1 MSMEVRTET
10 SWRGAL
16 AAWTNVEQRHPLAW
30 RGGALG
36 LVAGAGAAVLIELG
50 RLPRPPRALHWP
62 LMAALVLLALGVG
75 RRVLWND
82 AERRLRAIWRLAGF
96 VALVIGLNIA
106 AVAAGLPL
114 SASTLASGSSADV
127 LRVTLTVL
135 AIVTLAALVT
145 VRALDRRPVR
155 QLGIVPGPGY
165 WGDLVFGLALGGGL
179 MTLVFVVELCA
190 GWITIVGVA
199 YSRVARESFA
209 AGALYMGLAF
219 MAVAFYEELSDRGYL
234 LRTLAQGFVGH
245 RIPPAMALVT
255 ATLLSSLAFGLGHVG
270 NPHATLVSTFNITV
284 TGVMLALPYVLTGSL
299 AASIGLHA
307 SWNFCQGVVYG
318 FPVSGLTT
326 PAKLLVIEQ
335 SGPPLWTGA
344 EFGPEAGLVDLF
356 VSLLGAAL
364 IVWRARRKRGSP
376 AFCAELVDG
385 ARSAADTE
393 LAAASAPTGL
403 APEQV
408 VSREEGFDQVQ

>member
-1 MSMEVRTET
+1 MVVRTET
-10 SWRGAL
+10 SWREAL

-30 RGGALG
+30 RGGALA
-36 LVAGAGAAVLIELG
+36 LVAGAATAVLIELE
-50 RLPRPPRALHWP
+50 RLPRPPRALQWS

-82 AERRLRAIWRLAGF
+82 AERRLRAAWRLAGF
-96 VALVIGLNIA
+96 VALVIGLSIA
-106 AVAAGLPL
+106 AVAARLPL
-114 SASTLASGSSADV
+114 SGSRLATGSSADV

-135 AIVTLAALVT
+135 VIITLAALVT
-145 VRALDRRPVR
+145 VRALDRRPLR

-165 WGDLVFGLALGGGL
+165 GGDLAFGLALGAGL
-179 MTLVFVVELCA
+179 MTLVFVAELCA
-190 GWITIVGVA
+190 GWITVVGVLH
-199 YSRVARESFA
+199 SRVPHESFA

-219 MAVAFYEELSDRGYL
+219 VAVAFYEELSDRGYL

-245 RIPPAMALVT
+245 RIPAPMALV
-255 ATLLSSLAFGLGHVG
+255 AAALLSSLAFGLGHLG

-307 SWNFCQGVVYG
+307 SWNFFQGVVYG

-335 SGPPLWTGA
+335 AGPPLWTGA

-364 IVWRARRKRGSP
+364 IVWRERRKRGSP
-376 AFCAELVDG
+376 IFCAELVDG
-385 ARSAADTE
+385 ASSTTHPESAATP
-393 LAAASAPTGL
+393 AATGSAPD
-403 APEQV
+403 QV
-408 VSREEGFDQVQ
+408 TSREEVGFDQVQ